1 MASKVDRRRFLS
13 EAGAGLAIGAAA
25 QVAASASEKSSPA
38 AALPL
43 PDAQTKSAPS
53 GAPAP
58 AVCCTPASKLIFPC
72 SGAAD
77 VGKIAD
83 LAARR
88 LAEDGVGRMFCL
100 AGIGGR
106 VKGILDGT
114 KAAQAILVID
124 GCPLQCAR
132 NTMEQAGFTKFTHL
146 ALAELGMEKGK
157 TPATAEAVAKIVN
170 HAKTR
175 WADCGKPEESSKA
188 EK

>member
-13 EAGAGLAIGAAA
+13 EAGAGIVIGAAT
-25 QVAASASEKSSPA
+25 QVAANASEKSPASPA
-38 AALPL
+38 LPA
-43 PDAQTKSAPS
+43 PDAQTKSTTS

-58 AVCCTPASKLIFPC
+58 AACCASASRLIFPC

-83 LAARR
+83 LAARK
-88 LAEDGVGRMFCL
+88 LAEEGVGRMFCL

-106 VKGILDGT
+106 VKGIMEGT
-114 KAAQAILVID
+114 KAAQAILVVD

-146 ALAELGMEKGK
+146 AIAELGMEKGT
-157 TPATAEAVAKIVN
+157 TPATAEAVAKVVDQ
-170 HAKTR
+170 AKAR
-175 WADCGKPEESSKA
+175 WANCGKSEESTK
-188 EK
+188 K